1 MEPLRASIY
10 AAQRFRE
17 SIKESKEEIM
27 KPDAYS
33 GEARLGRIRDKEAV
47 INELSYVDPMTP
59 SLGETVK
66 KLRDKLYA
74 CGSCGHDDNVRLKNE
89 FESVA
94 DGLFKK
100 RDSIREEYKRQKEGI
115 ILEAERLSYST
126 DYKSAKDQMQSL
138 RERWKQIP
146 RGAKADEDVLW
157 FRFKQA
163 SDRLYENAK
172 NDYEER
178 KRKQAD
184 AKYKKEFLVRQ
195 AESLSYSTD
204 FKNAKDQMKH
214 LNEQWKQAPRA
225 SKEDEDQLWSR
236 FRQAA
241 DRLYGNA
248 QQDYERRQA
257 QQREAKARKEQVINQ
272 IERLAYTGDFKSAGI
287 EVKRL
292 SDEFYNAGSAGRD
305 NQDLK
310 ERFNAARNRFYAA
323 KQQAGQIKHQEYL
336 RSLDE
341 RINRKRDALNRLE
354 NAIYNKRDQL
364 SNLLSRPEPSYNN
377 PHRWEIAARRNAKES
392 EINAAIRDMEIKRAS
407 IINEIAELQSK
418 YNNSR

>member
-1 MEPLRASIY
+1 
-10 AAQRFRE
+10 
-17 SIKESKEEIM
+17 M

-74 CGSCGHDDNVRLKNE
+74 CGSCGHDDNIRLKNE
-89 FESVA
+89 FESAA
-94 DGLFKK
+94 DRLFKE
-100 RDSIREEYKRQKEGI
+100 RDRIREEYKRQKEGI
-115 ILEAERLSYST
+115 ILEAESLSYST

-146 RGAKADEDVLW
+146 RGAKEDEDVLW

-310 ERFNAARNRFYAA
+310 ERFNAARNCFYAA

>member
-1 MEPLRASIY
+1 
-10 AAQRFRE
+10 
-17 SIKESKEEIM
+17 M

-336 RSLDE
+336 QSLDE

>member
-1 MEPLRASIY
+1 
-10 AAQRFRE
+10 
-17 SIKESKEEIM
+17 M

-66 KLRDKLYA
+66 KLRDKLYS
-74 CGSCGHDDNVRLKNE
+74 CGSCGHDDNIRLKNE

>member
-1 MEPLRASIY
+1 
-10 AAQRFRE
+10 
-17 SIKESKEEIM
+17 M

-115 ILEAERLSYST
+115 ILEAESLSYST

>member
-1 MEPLRASIY
+1 
-10 AAQRFRE
+10 
-17 SIKESKEEIM
+17 M

-59 SLGETVK
+59 
-66 KLRDKLYA
+66 
-74 CGSCGHDDNVRLKNE
+74 
-89 FESVA
+89 
-94 DGLFKK
+94 GLFKK

>member
-1 MEPLRASIY
+1 
-10 AAQRFRE
+10 
-17 SIKESKEEIM
+17 M

-341 RINRKRDALNRLE
+341 RINRKRYALNRLE

>member
-1 MEPLRASIY
+1 
-10 AAQRFRE
+10 
-17 SIKESKEEIM
+17 M

-74 CGSCGHDDNVRLKNE
+74 CGSCGHDDNIRLKNE
-89 FESVA
+89 FESAA
-94 DGLFKK
+94 DRLFKE
-100 RDSIREEYKRQKEGI
+100 RDRIREEYKRQKEGI
-115 ILEAERLSYST
+115 ILEAESLSYST

-214 LNEQWKQAPRA
+214 LSEQWKQAPRA

-310 ERFNAARNRFYAA
+310 ERFNAARNRFYVA

-341 RINRKRDALNRLE
+341 LINRKRDALNRLE

>member
-1 MEPLRASIY
+1 
-10 AAQRFRE
+10 
-17 SIKESKEEIM
+17 M

-94 DGLFKK
+94 DGLFIK

-163 SDRLYENAK
+163 SDRLYENA
-172 NDYEER
+172 R
-178 KRKQAD
+178 
-184 AKYKKEFLVRQ
+184 
-195 AESLSYSTD
+195 
-204 FKNAKDQMKH
+204 
-214 LNEQWKQAPRA
+214 
-225 SKEDEDQLWSR
+225 
-236 FRQAA
+236 
-241 DRLYGNA
+241 
-248 QQDYERRQA
+248 QDYERRQA

>member
-1 MEPLRASIY
+1 
-10 AAQRFRE
+10 
-17 SIKESKEEIM
+17 M

-163 SDRLYENAK
+163 SDRLYESAK

>member
-1 MEPLRASIY
+1 
-10 AAQRFRE
+10 
-17 SIKESKEEIM
+17 M

-341 RINRKRDALNRLE
+341 RINRKRDALSRLE

>member
-1 MEPLRASIY
+1 
-10 AAQRFRE
+10 
-17 SIKESKEEIM
+17 M
-27 KPDAYS
+27 KQDAYS

>member
-1 MEPLRASIY
+1 
-10 AAQRFRE
+10 
-17 SIKESKEEIM
+17 M

-292 SDEFYNAGSAGRD
+292 SDEFYNAGSADRD

>member
-1 MEPLRASIY
+1 
-10 AAQRFRE
+10 
-17 SIKESKEEIM
+17 M

-115 ILEAERLSYST
+115 IMEAERLSYST

>member
-1 MEPLRASIY
+1 
-10 AAQRFRE
+10 
-17 SIKESKEEIM
+17 M

-66 KLRDKLYA
+66 KLRDKLYV
-74 CGSCGHDDNVRLKNE
+74 CGSCGHDDNIRLKNE
-89 FESVA
+89 FESAA
-94 DGLFKK
+94 DRLFKE
-100 RDSIREEYKRQKEGI
+100 RDRIREEYKRQKEGI

>member
-1 MEPLRASIY
+1 
-10 AAQRFRE
+10 
-17 SIKESKEEIM
+17 M

-47 INELSYVDPMTP
+47 INELSHVDPMTP

>member
-1 MEPLRASIY
+1 
-10 AAQRFRE
+10 
-17 SIKESKEEIM
+17 M

-94 DGLFKK
+94 DGLFIK

>member
-1 MEPLRASIY
+1 
-10 AAQRFRE
+10 
-17 SIKESKEEIM
+17 M

-74 CGSCGHDDNVRLKNE
+74 CGSCGHDDNIRLKNE

-323 KQQAGQIKHQEYL
+323 KQQAGQIKHQDYL

>member
-1 MEPLRASIY
+1 
-10 AAQRFRE
+10 
-17 SIKESKEEIM
+17 M

-310 ERFNAARNRFYAA
+310 ERFNAARNRFYVA

-341 RINRKRDALNRLE
+341 LINRKRDALNRLE

>member
-1 MEPLRASIY
+1 
-10 AAQRFRE
+10 
-17 SIKESKEEIM
+17 M

-364 SNLLSRPEPSYNN
+364 SNLLSRPELSYNN

>member
-1 MEPLRASIY
+1 
-10 AAQRFRE
+10 
-17 SIKESKEEIM
+17 M

-74 CGSCGHDDNVRLKNE
+74 CGSCGHDDNIRLKNE
-89 FESVA
+89 FESAA
-94 DGLFKK
+94 DRLFKE
-100 RDSIREEYKRQKEGI
+100 RDRIREEYKRQKEGI

-214 LNEQWKQAPRA
+214 LSEQWKQAPRA

-310 ERFNAARNRFYAA
+310 ERFNAARNRFYVA

-341 RINRKRDALNRLE
+341 LINRKRDALNRLE

>member
-1 MEPLRASIY
+1 
-10 AAQRFRE
+10 
-17 SIKESKEEIM
+17 M

-310 ERFNAARNRFYAA
+310 ERFNAARNCFYAA

>member
-1 MEPLRASIY
+1 
-10 AAQRFRE
+10 
-17 SIKESKEEIM
+17 M

-392 EINAAIRDMEIKRAS
+392 EINAAIRDMEIKRAN

>member
-1 MEPLRASIY
+1 
-10 AAQRFRE
+10 
-17 SIKESKEEIM
+17 M

-214 LNEQWKQAPRA
+214 LSEQWKQAPRA

>member
-1 MEPLRASIY
+1 
-10 AAQRFRE
+10 
-17 SIKESKEEIM
+17 M

-146 RGAKADEDVLW
+146 RGAKAEEDVLW

>member
-1 MEPLRASIY
+1 
-10 AAQRFRE
+10 
-17 SIKESKEEIM
+17 M
-27 KPDAYS
+27 KQDAYS

-100 RDSIREEYKRQKEGI
+100 RDSIREEYQRQKEGI
-115 ILEAERLSYST
+115 ILEAESLSYST
-126 DYKSAKDQMQSL
+126 DYKNAKDQMQSL

-157 FRFKQA
+157 SRFKQA

>member
-1 MEPLRASIY
+1 
-10 AAQRFRE
+10 
-17 SIKESKEEIM
+17 M

-74 CGSCGHDDNVRLKNE
+74 CGSCGHDDNIRLKNE
-89 FESVA
+89 FESAA
-94 DGLFKK
+94 DRLFKE
-100 RDSIREEYKRQKEGI
+100 RDRIREEYKRQKEGI

-157 FRFKQA
+157 SRFKQA

-287 EVKRL
+287 EIKRL

>member
-1 MEPLRASIY
+1 
-10 AAQRFRE
+10 
-17 SIKESKEEIM
+17 M

-74 CGSCGHDDNVRLKNE
+74 CGSCGHDDNIRLKNE

-214 LNEQWKQAPRA
+214 LSEQWKQAPRA

>member
-1 MEPLRASIY
+1 
-10 AAQRFRE
+10 
-17 SIKESKEEIM
+17 M

-74 CGSCGHDDNVRLKNE
+74 CGSCGHDDNIRLKNE

-157 FRFKQA
+157 SRFKQA

-257 QQREAKARKEQVINQ
+257 QHREAKARKEQVINQ

>member
-1 MEPLRASIY
+1 
-10 AAQRFRE
+10 
-17 SIKESKEEIM
+17 M

-115 ILEAERLSYST
+115 ILEAEHLSYST

-225 SKEDEDQLWSR
+225 SKEEEDQLWSR

>member
-1 MEPLRASIY
+1 
-10 AAQRFRE
+10 
-17 SIKESKEEIM
+17 M

-33 GEARLGRIRDKEAV
+33 GEARFGRIRDKEAV

>member
-1 MEPLRASIY
+1 
-10 AAQRFRE
+10 
-17 SIKESKEEIM
+17 M

-74 CGSCGHDDNVRLKNE
+74 CGSCGHDDNIRLKNE
-89 FESVA
+89 FESAA
-94 DGLFKK
+94 DRLFKE
-100 RDSIREEYKRQKEGI
+100 RDRIREEYKRQKEGI

-157 FRFKQA
+157 SRFKQA

>member
-1 MEPLRASIY
+1 
-10 AAQRFRE
+10 
-17 SIKESKEEIM
+17 M

-74 CGSCGHDDNVRLKNE
+74 CGSCGHDDNIRLKNE

-178 KRKQAD
+178 KRKQVD

>member
-1 MEPLRASIY
+1 
-10 AAQRFRE
+10 
-17 SIKESKEEIM
+17 M

-74 CGSCGHDDNVRLKNE
+74 CGSCGHDDNIRLKNE

-341 RINRKRDALNRLE
+341 RINRKRDALSRLE

>member
-1 MEPLRASIY
+1 
-10 AAQRFRE
+10 
-17 SIKESKEEIM
+17 M

-157 FRFKQA
+157 SRFKQA

>member
-1 MEPLRASIY
+1 
-10 AAQRFRE
+10 
-17 SIKESKEEIM
+17 M

-74 CGSCGHDDNVRLKNE
+74 CGSCGHDDNIRLKNE

>member
-1 MEPLRASIY
+1 
-10 AAQRFRE
+10 
-17 SIKESKEEIM
+17 M

-33 GEARLGRIRDKEAV
+33 GEARLGCIRDKEAV

-74 CGSCGHDDNVRLKNE
+74 CGSCGHDDNIRLKNE

-157 FRFKQA
+157 SRFKQA

-257 QQREAKARKEQVINQ
+257 QQREAKARKAQVINQ

-310 ERFNAARNRFYAA
+310 ERFNAARNRFYVA

-341 RINRKRDALNRLE
+341 LINRKRDALNRLE

>member
-1 MEPLRASIY
+1 
-10 AAQRFRE
+10 
-17 SIKESKEEIM
+17 M

-157 FRFKQA
+157 FRFKRA

>member
-1 MEPLRASIY
+1 
-10 AAQRFRE
+10 
-17 SIKESKEEIM
+17 M

-74 CGSCGHDDNVRLKNE
+74 CGSCGHDDNIRLKNE

-157 FRFKQA
+157 SRFKQA

-178 KRKQAD
+178 KRKQVD

-214 LNEQWKQAPRA
+214 LSEQWKQAPRA

>member
-1 MEPLRASIY
+1 
-10 AAQRFRE
+10 
-17 SIKESKEEIM
+17 M

-407 IINEIAELQSK
+407 STDIDAVTAKICYNKYVDHTSHQREL
-418 YNNSR
+418 